1 MPLQF
6 ARDTPSAIATTSSE
20 AQCGFV
26 TSATTL
32 CTTDI
37 IAIVVV
43 AFFVWY
49 IVWGIP
55 MTIRVVQRVKAKISA
70 RRQRRRLKTRVYLNG
85 DIEMGMKDQGNE
97 DPIVYADPFL
107 ASTKRLRTFLYLT
120 DKVTIPERTYIPKP
134 ETMELS
140 WEERERLDSFKFPP
154 DLSFTS
160 SPTLQPS
167 LSSCSVLGLYS
178 PPSGVEDA
186 DHDEPNSP
194 AWASFPPPP
203 GLATS
208 EELGPLDLN
217 VFARLDPLPSSPPP
231 AYLHSASRGRRGSV
245 CQPCTW

>member
-1 MPLQF
+1 
-6 ARDTPSAIATTSSE
+6 
-20 AQCGFV
+20 
-26 TSATTL
+26 
-32 CTTDI
+32 
-37 IAIVVV
+37 
-43 AFFVWY
+43 
-49 IVWGIP
+49 
-55 MTIRVVQRVKAKISA
+55 MTIRVVQQVNAKISA

-85 DIEMGMKDQGNE
+85 DVEMGMKDQGNE
-97 DPIVYADPFL
+97 GMHGKCYGLFDDSQTILLDPIVYADPFL

-120 DKVTIPERTYIPKP
+120 DKVAIPERTYIPKP

-154 DLSFTS
+154 DPSLTS

-178 PPSGVEDA
+178 PPSRAEDA

-245 CQPCTW
+245 CQPFTW

>member
-6 ARDTPSAIATTSSE
+6 ARDTPSAVTTSSTE
-20 AQCGFV
+20 GQCSFV

-37 IAIVVV
+37 IAIVTV

-55 MTIRVVQRVKAKISA
+55 VTIRLFQRVNAKLSA
-70 RRQRRRLKTRVYLNG
+70 KRERRRLKTRVQLN
-85 DIEMGMKDQGNE
+85 DDVEMGMKDQEG
-97 DPIVYADPFL
+97 PVVYADPFL

-120 DKVTIPERTYIPKP
+120 DKVTIPDRSYNPKP
-134 ETMELS
+134 EDMELS
-140 WEERERLDSFKFPP
+140 WQERERLDSFRFPSDP
-154 DLSFTS
+154 GYTS
-160 SPTLQPS
+160 SPTLRPS

-178 PPSGVEDA
+178 PPSKAEDA
-186 DHDEPNSP
+186 EHDEPPSP

-203 GLATS
+203 GLVAS
-208 EELGPLDLN
+208 GELGPLDLN
-217 VFARLDPLPSSPPP
+217 LLARLDSLPSYPPP
-231 AYLHSASRGRRGSV
+231 AYLHSASRGGREST